1 MDLQQLRYVVALSQE
16 LNFVRAARRV
26 HVTQPTLS
34 QQLKKL
40 EDELGL
46 LLFERAA
53 KGARLTPAGQKFL
66 PYAVQVLDS
75 LEKGVQELQQESG
88 QIAGRVRFAAIPT
101 IGPYVLPSVIPVL
114 RKEAPQLF
122 LEIYEK
128 TTSDLL
134 EAVRT
139 GAIDLGLLSLPIDDA
154 GLATR
159 LVGEEEFLLAVS
171 KTHVLAKKQSVS
183 LKELEHE
190 KLLIL
195 QEGHCF
201 GNQALEFCKRSRED
215 VQVIF
220 EGSSLTSVMRLAA
233 AGEGVTFVP
242 RMAAESSAQTGLSFI
257 PFSKPR
263 PTRPIAFVW
272 RISAP
277 LTRAHR
283 FLMEKI
289 EEIYK
294 SS

>member
-1 MDLQQLRYVVALSQE
+1 MDLQQLRYVIALSQE
-16 LNFVRAARRV
+16 LNFVKAAGRV

-40 EDELGL
+40 ENELGV

-53 KGARLTPAGQKFL
+53 KGVRLTDAGRRFL
-66 PYAVQVLDS
+66 PYAVQVMDH
-75 LEKGVQELQQESG
+75 LEMGIQEIQQESG
-88 QIAGRVRFAAIPT
+88 QIAGRIRFAAIPT
-101 IGPYVLPSVIPVL
+101 IGPYVLPAIIPVL
-114 RKEAPQLF
+114 RKEAPKLI
-122 LEIYEK
+122 LEIYDK

-134 EAVRT
+134 EALRT
-139 GAIDLGLLSLPIDDA
+139 GQIDLGLLSLPIDDA

-159 LVGEEEFLLAVS
+159 LIGEEEFFLAIS
-171 KTHVLAKKQSVS
+171 KTHVLAKKRSVS
-183 LKELEHE
+183 LKELNDE

-242 RMAAESSAQTGLSFI
+242 KMAAESTPQTGLSFI

-263 PTRPIAFVW
+263 PSRPIAFVW
-272 RISAP
+272 RISSP
-277 LTRAHR
+277 LTPAHR
-283 FLMEKI
+283 FLMGKIEKI
-289 EEIYK
+289 YH
-294 SS
+294 